1 MEVRRAHWAG
11 PGLHA
16 LIGGSSWPCEAT
28 KLCFAP
34 TSRPSTFFSVT
45 GQDVD
50 ARDKPGHDGGASTA
64 RTGDPGYRFAHPGY
78 VSATKDSGMNKFAVM
93 AVRGD
98 EAL

>member
-45 GQDVD
+45 TQDVD

-64 RTGDPGYRFAHPGY
+64 RRRRIPDIALLIRATGIVLLIQLR
-78 VSATKDSGMNKFAVM
+78 
-93 AVRGD
+93 
-98 EAL
+98 

>member
-45 GQDVD
+45 TQDVD
-50 ARDKPGHDGGASTA
+50 ARDKPGHD
-64 RTGDPGYRFAHPGY
+64 D
-78 VSATKDSGMNKFAVM
+78 
-93 AVRGD
+93 
-98 EAL
+98 